1 MQLISSS
8 EKDYSTNKVIDY
20 LKINNF
26 KYLVINENNK
36 IENLVVDY
44 DNSKTNIKFEV
55 NNKEYFLINFK
66 SYWYRKSGL
75 KFAFLKNILIN
86 NDTNQD
92 FINGVIS
99 HLKNE
104 EQNSIEYFLVKYLRK
119 ITLGN
124 YYHSSA
130 NHLLSLSIAQ
140 DVGLTIP
147 KTIITSKKSDLMNF
161 YIKCKSLIISK
172 GVQDILSFNNGQK
185 SCFFQTEKIELKD
198 INEMSDSFFPSLFQ
212 EQIQKK
218 YELRIFYI
226 DKRFFSMAIFSQ
238 SNKKTLTD
246 FRNYD
251 FEKPN
256 RNVPY
261 KLPKHIEEKLILIMD
276 RMSFNTGSIDM
287 IYDLEGNYIFLE
299 INPVGQ
305 YGMTSV
311 PCNYNLDFEIAKSLM
326 NENK

>member
-1 MQLISSS
+1 
-8 EKDYSTNKVIDY
+8 
-20 LKINNF
+20 
-26 KYLVINENNK
+26 
-36 IENLVVDY
+36 
-44 DNSKTNIKFEV
+44 
-55 NNKEYFLINFK
+55 
-66 SYWYRKSGL
+66 
-75 KFAFLKNILIN
+75 
-86 NDTNQD
+86 
-92 FINGVIS
+92 
-99 HLKNE
+99 
-104 EQNSIEYFLVKYLRK
+104 
-119 ITLGN
+119 
-124 YYHSSA
+124 
-130 NHLLSLSIAQ
+130 
-140 DVGLTIP
+140 
-147 KTIITSKKSDLMNF
+147 
-161 YIKCKSLIISK
+161 
-172 GVQDILSFNNGQK
+172 
-185 SCFFQTEKIELKD
+185 
-198 INEMSDSFFPSLFQ
+198 MSDSFFPSLFQ